1 MKKII
6 ATNPVDVMEDTPF
19 DPATTLT
26 DLLTMRRELK
36 QTVVDPLASY
46 LALPAV
52 LRTTQR
58 YYRDVIPVPFDLATL
73 GLTTCVGT
81 DADGLWVIQIRGEIA
96 HHGVRV
102 SQVGPSLAFALHQ
115 CAERA
120 HERIDRLIAEAEC
133 DRRTTLV
140 EIAA

>member
-1 MKKII
+1 MPKQTKPI
-6 ATNPVDVMEDTPF
+6 AVGEDTPA
-19 DPATTLT
+19 DPAATLAT
-26 DLLTMRRELK
+26 LRTLRRELK
-36 QTVVDPLASY
+36 QTVLDTLASW

-52 LRTTQR
+52 LRTTER
-58 YYRDVIPVPFDLATL
+58 YFRDVLPVPFDLASL

-96 HHGVRV
+96 HHGIRV
-102 SQVGPSLAFALHQ
+102 SQAGPSLAFTVHQ

-120 HERIDRLIAEAEC
+120 YERIDRLIAEIER
-133 DRRTTLV
+133 DRRREAA

>member
-1 MKKII
+1 MPKQ
-6 ATNPVDVMEDTPF
+6 TNPVAVVEDISA
-19 DPATTLT
+19 DPAAMLATLR
-26 DLLTMRRELK
+26 TMRRELK
-36 QTVVDPLASY
+36 QTVLDPLASY

-52 LRTTQR
+52 LRTTAR

-81 DADGLWVIQIRGEIA
+81 DADGHWVIQIRGEIA

-102 SQVGPSLAFALHQ
+102 SQAGPSLAFTLHQ

-120 HERIDRLIAEAEC
+120 YERIDRLIAEAER
-133 DRRTTLV
+133 DSRRAPA
-140 EIAA
+140 ERPAA

>member
-1 MKKII
+1 MPKS
-6 ATNPVDVMEDTPF
+6 TNPVAVGEETPA
-19 DPATTLT
+19 DPAATLVG
-26 DLLTMRRELK
+26 LRTMRRELK
-36 QTVVDPLASY
+36 QTVLAPLATY

-73 GLTTCVGT
+73 GLTTCVST

-102 SQVGPSLAFALHQ
+102 SQIGPSLAFTLHQ

-120 HERIDRLIAEAEC
+120 YERIDRLIAEAER
-133 DRRTTLV
+133 DRRREAA

>member
-1 MKKII
+1 MPKQ
-6 ATNPVDVMEDTPF
+6 TNPVAVREDAPT
-19 DPATTLT
+19 DPAATLAT
-26 DLLTMRRELK
+26 LRTMRRELK
-36 QTVVDPLASY
+36 QTVLAPLASY
-46 LALPAV
+46 LALPGI

-81 DADGLWVIQIRGEIA
+81 DDDGSWVIQIRGEIA

-102 SQVGPSLAFALHQ
+102 SQVGPSLAFTLHQ
-115 CAERA
+115 CVERA
-120 HERIDRLIAEAEC
+120 YERIDRLIAEVERDSRWA
-133 DRRTTLV
+133 LA

>member
-1 MKKII
+1 MPKQNKPVAVVE
-6 ATNPVDVMEDTPF
+6 ATPT
-19 DPATTLT
+19 DPADLATLR
-26 DLLTMRRELK
+26 TMRRDLK
-36 QTVVDPLASY
+36 QTVLAPLASW
-46 LALPAV
+46 LALPGI

-81 DADGLWVIQIRGEIA
+81 DDDGHWVIQIRGEIA

-102 SQVGPSLAFALHQ
+102 SQVGPSLAFTLHE

-120 HERIDRLIAEAEC
+120 YERIDRLIAEAER
-133 DRRTTLV
+133 DSRRSS
-140 EIAA
+140 A

>member
-1 MKKII
+1 MKKIT
-6 ATNPVDVMEDTPF
+6 ATNAVAVVEDILA
-19 DPATTLT
+19 DPAATLAA
-26 DLLTMRRELK
+26 LRTMRRELK
-36 QTVVDPLASY
+36 QTVLAPLASY
-46 LALPAV
+46 LALPGI

-73 GLTTCVGT
+73 GLTTCVST

-102 SQVGPSLAFALHQ
+102 SEVGPSLAFTLHQ
-115 CAERA
+115 CAEQA
-120 HERIDRLIAEAEC
+120 HERIDRLIAEAER
-133 DRRTTLV
+133 DSRRAPA

>member
-1 MKKII
+1 MPKQ
-6 ATNPVDVMEDTPF
+6 TNPVAVREDAPT
-19 DPATTLT
+19 DPAATLAE
-26 DLLTMRRELK
+26 LRTMRRELK
-36 QTVVDPLASY
+36 QIVLAPLASW

-96 HHGVRV
+96 HHGIRV
-102 SQVGPSLAFALHQ
+102 SQAGPSLAFTLHQ

-120 HERIDRLIAEAEC
+120 HERIDRLIAETER
-133 DRRTTLV
+133 DRRRALA

>member
-1 MKKII
+1 MPRQ
-6 ATNPVDVMEDTPF
+6 TNPVAVGEDTPT
-19 DPATTLT
+19 DPAATLA
-26 DLLTMRRELK
+26 DLRTMRRDLK
-36 QTVVDPLASY
+36 QIVLAPLASW

-96 HHGVRV
+96 HHGIRV
-102 SQVGPSLAFALHQ
+102 SQAGPSLAFSLHQ

-120 HERIDRLIAEAEC
+120 HERIDRLIAEIER
-133 DRRTTLV
+133 DRRREAG

>member
-1 MKKII
+1 MPKQ
-6 ATNPVDVMEDTPF
+6 TNPIAVVEDEPI
-19 DPATTLT
+19 DPAATLAT
-26 DLLTMRRELK
+26 LRTLRRDLK
-36 QTVVDPLASY
+36 QTVLAPLASW

-52 LRTTQR
+52 LHTTQR
-58 YYRDVIPVPFDLATL
+58 YYRDVIPVPFDLASI

-81 DADGLWVIQIRGEIA
+81 DDDGLWLIQIRGEIA

-102 SQVGPSLAFALHQ
+102 SQVGPSLAFTLHQ

-120 HERIDRLIAEAEC
+120 YERIDRLIAEAER
-133 DRRTTLV
+133 DSPRPLA

>member
-1 MKKII
+1 MPRQ
-6 ATNPVDVMEDTPF
+6 TNPVAVGEDTPT
-19 DPATTLT
+19 DPAATLA
-26 DLLTMRRELK
+26 DLRTMRRDLK
-36 QTVVDPLASY
+36 QIVLAPLASW

-96 HHGVRV
+96 HHGIRV
-102 SQVGPSLAFALHQ
+102 SQAGPSLAFSLHQ

-120 HERIDRLIAEAEC
+120 HERIDRLIAEIER
-133 DRRTTLV
+133 DRRREAA